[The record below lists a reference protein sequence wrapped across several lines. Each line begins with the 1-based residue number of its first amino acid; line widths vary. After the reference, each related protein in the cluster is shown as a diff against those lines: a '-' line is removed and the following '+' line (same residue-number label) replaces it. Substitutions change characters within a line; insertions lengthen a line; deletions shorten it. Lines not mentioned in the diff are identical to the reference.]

1 MARMLKSLLL
11 ILLVF
16 IATVHCMVEVLPEE
30 EQVVPESCDNSGEET
45 DEERDIRQ
53 QSRIALEAQRR
64 KDGDPDPGSGEVG
77 GREER
82 DVNEREDAEMIMQ
95 EYDKDKDGKVSY
107 QEMDSVA
114 EGAQQMMDAFKA
126 ADVDGD
132 NHLTLI
138 EIPAFQ
144 RGISQ
149 DDAEASQGIKKDE
162 TPLEK
167 AMREYSEGDESQKE
181 QREGQQEPE
190 EIMEEYDVD
199 KDGKISLFE
208 IIGRDAAEAAE
219 EVNSG
224 SNSASAFSN
233 ALGPVYKAFIAGD
246 TDGDKH
252 LDLAEIPAFMVAL
265 NKGMGRTDYPGMV
278 DEANEVDPELDA
290 NGNEVDEWEKP
301 DEEL

>member
-16 IATVHCMVEVLPEE
+16 IATVHCMVEVLREE
-30 EQVVPESCDNSGEET
+30 EQSAPESCGNGEHEET

-53 QSRIALEAQRR
+53 QARIDLAEQRR
-64 KDGDPDPGSGEVG
+64 KDGEPDGADPPDG
-77 GREER
+77 GGD

-95 EYDKDKDGKVSY
+95 EYDKDKDGKVSF
-107 QEMDSVA
+107 QEMDSVS

-144 RGISQ
+144 RGISK
-149 DDAEASQGIKKDE
+149 DDADASQGIKKDE

-167 AMREYSEGDESQKE
+167 AMREYAEGDESQKE
-181 QREGQQEPE
+181 QREGPQEPE
-190 EIMEEYDVD
+190 EVMEEYDVD

-224 SNSASAFSN
+224 SNSATAFSN

-252 LDLAEIPAFMVAL
+252 LDLAEIPSFMVAL
-265 NKGMGRTDYPGMV
+265 AKVMGRTDLPGVV
-278 DEANEVDPELDA
+278 DEANEVDPEMDA
-290 NGNEVDEWEKP
+290 DGNEVDEWEKP